1 MSMRIRAFSL
11 IELLVV
17 IVIIGIL
24 VALVIPAVG
33 RVRDAAKSSE
43 NKTLIAQVQQACSS
57 FKIDTRRTPGIFGP
71 IEMSSDEN
79 AARGFSGMQNVL
91 VELMGCLVDK
101 TSNSVRADQG
111 EIVVG
116 PYQQNTSNYVVD
128 LDLIGSGKGYLN
140 PPGKFLQVQDGLTGG
155 SRLGLTGPGSGNGNH
170 LFPELI
176 DRYGQPILM
185 WQRND
190 LTVPGIARR
199 SDVVA
204 LRFTQNPSPARF
216 LWNQNS
222 AFLSANSGRTGAL
235 GVNQG
240 AAGGVSLLGECQGDR
255 RLDSLM
261 ALVGNPNAPVPATIS
276 ASSVDLTTVF
286 PAEVRGAYLIQSA
299 GRDGAYLG
307 SNDNSQRII
316 QQTSDGIPWIAYG
329 LTFYAPSG
337 NGRGERRVGTG
348 ANTLDIASAFDDA
361 IVAGE

>member
-1 MSMRIRAFSL
+1 MSFRNRAFSL

-17 IVIIGIL
+17 MVIIGIL

-57 FKIDTRRTPGIFGP
+57 FKIDTRRTPGVFGP

-79 AARGFSGMQNVL
+79 ARRGFSGMQNAL

-101 TSNSVRADQG
+101 SSTQTLRDSEV
-111 EIVVG
+111 VVG
-116 PYQQNTSNYVVD
+116 PYEQAASNYVVN
-128 LDLIGSGKGYLN
+128 LDLIGAGKGYLN
-140 PPGKFLQVQDGLTGG
+140 PPGKFLVKQDGLVGG
-155 SRLGLTGPGSGNGNH
+155 SRLGITGPGNGNGNH
-170 LFPELI
+170 LFPELV
-176 DRYGQPILM
+176 DRFGQPVLM

-204 LRFTQNPSPARF
+204 LKFTQFPSPARF

-222 AFLSANSGRTGAL
+222 AFLATNSGRTGTL

-240 AAGGVSLLGECQGDR
+240 GAGGTSLLGECQGDR

-261 ALVGNPNAPVPATIS
+261 ALVGNPNSPVPASVS
-276 ASSVDLTTVF
+276 ASNTDLTAVF
-286 PAEVRGAYLIQSA
+286 PAEVRGAYVIHSA
-299 GRDGAYLG
+299 GRDGTFMGA
-307 SNDNSQRII
+307 NDNAQRII
-316 QQTSDGIPWIAYG
+316 QEGTDGVPWVAYG
-329 LTFYAPSG
+329 LTFYAPTG
-337 NGRGERRVGTG
+337 GGQGIRRTGTG
-348 ANTLDIASAFDDA
+348 SNTLDIASAFDDY